1 MFCRHGD
8 MYIMIYNFSLRR
20 RASAAGR
27 NSKAARW
34 TFAGE
39 NIIIEYK
46 KFVLL
51 PIYPYKAFAFHK
63 GCAN

>member
-1 MFCRHGD
+1 
-8 MYIMIYNFSLRR
+8 MIYGFSLRC

-27 NSKAARW
+27 NSKGARW
-34 TFAGE
+34 TFDGE
-39 NIIIEYK
+39 NIIIEYN

-63 GCAN
+63 GYAN